1 MMVKPV
7 RYRDGVPVYRYQTA
21 PQVPPVSVLRLDA
34 DHPPGHGRR
43 HIHEFPVLVYV
54 ERARQ
59 PPAGESSDSIQD
71 GDAFVVAA
79 GEVINPGIVTTVA
92 SGRGLFFDPTAL
104 GGDIQAPWSS
114 WRTHPLLLPFLHA
127 VPGGLLRLHVPRE
140 RRPLWTATIDA
151 IETELSDCA
160 EGYRQAVLA
169 YLTVLLVD
177 VARLA
182 TDVVGDLRRS
192 NETLLAEVFDT
203 IEQRFAEPLS
213 PREVAKSVGMTPGH
227 LTTLVRRRTGG
238 TLGDWITER
247 RMAQARR
254 LLTETDLPINE
265 IARRVGLPDPGYF
278 ARVFRRSNG
287 TTPRAWRQNT
297 SAQPPALR
305 ATKGNLA
312 A

>member
-1 MMVKPV
+1 MVRPV
-7 RYRDGVPVYRYQTA
+7 RYRDGIPVYRYQTA
-21 PQVPPVSVLRLDA
+21 PQVPPVSVLRFDA
-34 DHPPGHGRR
+34 DHLPGHGQR

-54 ERARQ
+54 ERALK
-59 PPAGESSDSIQD
+59 PVSGAAPAAIQD
-71 GDAFVVAA
+71 GDAFVVGAD
-79 GEVINPGIVTTVA
+79 EVIDPGIVTTIA

-104 GGDIQAPWSS
+104 GGDIRAPWSS
-114 WRTHPLLLPFLHA
+114 WRAHPLLLPFLHA
-127 VPGGLLRLHVPRE
+127 IPGGLLRLHVPPE
-140 RRPLWTATIDA
+140 RRPLWATTIVA
-151 IETELSDCA
+151 IETELSARD
-160 EGYRQAVLA
+160 EGYRQAALA
-169 YLTVLLVD
+169 HLTVLLVD

-247 RMAQARR
+247 RMAHARR

-265 IARRVGLPDPGYF
+265 VARRVGLPDPGYF
-278 ARVFRRSNG
+278 ARVFRRTNG
-287 TTPRAWRQNT
+287 MTPRTWRQDT
-297 SAQPPALR
+297 QAQPPTLR
-305 ATKGNLA
+305 AAKGDFVR
-312 A
+312 